1 VGGAPSVL
9 AIDTLQL
16 SLESGV
22 WLADSRAA
30 VLMDDSGLTFQ
41 DVNLRNFHGPGQ
53 LSFEGRWPFEGDG
66 RLDGSVDGLT
76 VPDVLVLALENPD
89 VAAGEL
95 NGTIRLRGSASSPLI
110 EVNLSLQDGRYRDFR
125 APYTQGILQYSG
137 RRLTGDIELWRRSEQ
152 ILKVTAELPIDL
164 AFSGANQRRLP
175 GPISV
180 RARADSAD
188 LALFEAITPTVQDLT
203 GTLDADFGIE
213 GTWEDPELAGAIR
226 VRDGAAT
233 LPALGVRHESL
244 NGSLVLSGDTITV
257 RDLSLRSG
265 NGTAQ
270 VRGFVRLE
278 ELTRPVLSL
287 GITAL
292 DLAAL
297 DIPDFLT
304 LSVSGD
310 VALSGPMYEA
320 SLTGRGTAT
329 RGVLFFAD
337 LLRKDIVNLEDALF
351 AEFVDTSLIRQ
362 QGLGA
367 RVHSRFLDSL
377 RIDSLRLEVGDE
389 FWMRSRDAN
398 VQLGGAVFVNKLRG
412 EYRLTGT
419 LEARRG
425 TYRLQL
431 GLGNSREFTVTG
443 GEIRYLGTPD
453 LNADLDVDAEH
464 EVRTTLG
471 EDLRVFV
478 NIGGTL
484 YDPRLRLT
492 SEVVTASGGGRGLAL
507 SEPEIIGYLLFGAP
521 TLAAGASQGGLQS
534 RLVTQQVFGAL
545 SGQIEYSLIAD
556 MGVPLDYLQ
565 IRPTTSL
572 GGLSGFQA
580 AFGKQFEVLG
590 TTAFLSASPHFC
602 SREAFRLEGV
612 GAGLEFRLNR
622 QWLVSAS
629 VDPIRSCEIGT
640 AWTAPNYQFGAD
652 LFWEKRF

>member
-1 VGGAPSVL
+1 M
-9 AIDTLQL
+9 L
-16 SLESGV
+16 SLESGL
-22 WLADSRAA
+22 WLADSRATV
-30 VLMDDSGLTFQ
+30 VLDDSGLTFL
-41 DVNLRNFHGPGQ
+41 DVNFRNLNGPGQ
-53 LSFEGRWPFEGDG
+53 VSLGGRWPFEGAG
-66 RLDGSVDGLT
+66 QLDGSLDGFT
-76 VPDVLVLALENPD
+76 VADVLVLALANPD
-89 VAAGEL
+89 LASGEL
-95 NGTIRLRGSASSPLI
+95 NGTVRLRGSARAPVI
-110 EVNLSLQDGRYRDFR
+110 EVNLSMQDGAYRDFR
-125 APYTQGILQYSG
+125 APYTQGILQYRD
-137 RRLTGDIELWRRSEQ
+137 RRMTGDIELWRLSEQ
-152 ILKVTAELPIDL
+152 ILKVTAELPVDL
-164 AFSGANQRRLP
+164 ALTGTDRRRLP
-175 GPISV
+175 GPIRV
-180 RARADSAD
+180 RVQADSAD
-188 LALFEAITPTVQDLT
+188 LALFEAITPTVRDLD
-203 GTLDADFGIE
+203 GTLDANFGIE
-213 GTWEDPELAGAIR
+213 GTWEDPELAGAIS

-233 LPALGVRHESL
+233 LPALGVRYEEL
-244 NGSLVLSGDTITV
+244 NGRLALSGDTITV
-257 RDLSLRSG
+257 QDLSLRSG
-265 NGTAQ
+265 TGTAR
-270 VRGFVRLE
+270 VEGFVRLE
-278 ELTRPVLSL
+278 ELTRPILSL
-287 GITAL
+287 GIRAL
-292 DLAAL
+292 DLDAL

-304 LSVSGD
+304 LTVSGD
-310 VALSGPMYEA
+310 VALYGPMYEA
-320 SLTGRGTAT
+320 SLTGQGTAT
-329 RGVLFFAD
+329 RGVLYFSD
-337 LLRKDIVNLEDALF
+337 LLRKDIINLEDPLF
-351 AEFVDTSLIRQ
+351 AEFVDTSLIRR

-367 RVHSRFLDSL
+367 QVHSRFLDNL

-398 VQLGGAVFVNKLRG
+398 VQLAGAVFVNKVRD
-412 EYRLTGT
+412 EYRLDGT

-471 EDLRVFV
+471 EDLKVFV

-484 YDPRLRLT
+484 YDPRLTLT
-492 SEVVTASGGGRGLAL
+492 SEIVTASGPGRGLAL
-507 SEPEIIGYLLFGAP
+507 SEPEIISYLLFGAP
-521 TLAAGASQGGLQS
+521 TLRGGASQSGFGS

-545 SGQIEYSLIAD
+545 SGQIEYSLITD

-572 GGLSGFQA
+572 GGLSGFEA
-580 AFGKQFEVLG
+580 AFGKQFQVLG

-602 SREAFRLEGV
+602 SREAIRLESV